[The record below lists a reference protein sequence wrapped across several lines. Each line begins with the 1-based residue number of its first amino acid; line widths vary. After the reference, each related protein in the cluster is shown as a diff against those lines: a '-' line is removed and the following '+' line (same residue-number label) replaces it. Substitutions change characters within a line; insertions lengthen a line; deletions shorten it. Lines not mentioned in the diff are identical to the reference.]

1 MGDRQLLPEQAQK
14 EVYDYFLFVKQQ
26 YLVKKQTDN
35 EIPAYSDH
43 SANLVDE
50 WLGDS
55 EDTVWK

>member
-1 MGDRQLLPEQAQK
+1 MLPEQAQK